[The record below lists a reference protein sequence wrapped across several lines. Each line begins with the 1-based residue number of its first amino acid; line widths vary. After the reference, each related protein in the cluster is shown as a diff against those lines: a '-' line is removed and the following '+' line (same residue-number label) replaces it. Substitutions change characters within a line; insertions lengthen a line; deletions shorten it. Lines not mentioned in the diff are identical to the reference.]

1 MAENKISQEELE
13 KVQSIVTSLR
23 EAEQAFYKISVQREE
38 LKQASSQIFAT
49 MQQQNQ
55 QIQAEMQTLK
65 ESYGDIVINL
75 ETGEYEAAPAQE
87 VAEEVP
93 AE

>member
-13 KVQSIVTSLR
+13 KIQSIVSGLR
-23 EAEQAFYKISVQREE
+23 EAEQAFYKVSVQREE
-38 LKQASSQIFAT
+38 MKQASSQIFSSI
-49 MQQQNQ
+49 QKLNQ
-55 QIQAEMQTLK
+55 EIQAEMQTLK